1 MKKNMKILVGLFSI
15 MLCLFISGCGNR
27 GTDTKEA
34 SGFTDFENIEKE
46 YLETLQELNWPENM
60 ELPTALE
67 GETADQFQIGYGV
80 TRASMLWE
88 YAWEKEWLETYT
100 SDTERAERALKELEK
115 APEMLYMSPQ
125 KCDDATREYFK
136 ENLEKAKLGDPSGF
150 EENIRLNAPE

>member
-1 MKKNMKILVGLFSI
+1 MKK
-15 MLCLFISGCGNR
+15 SGCGNR

-100 SDTERAERALKELEK
+100 SDTERAERALQELEK

>member
-67 GETADQFQIGYGV
+67 GETADQFQIGLQGHLCCGNMRGKKNGWKLIPV
-80 TRASMLWE
+80 ILSGQRGHC
-88 YAWEKEWLETYT
+88 KN
-100 SDTERAERALKELEK
+100 LKKL
-115 APEMLYMSPQ
+115 Q
-125 KCDDATREYFK
+125 KCY
-136 ENLEKAKLGDPSGF
+136 
-150 EENIRLNAPE
+150 I

>member
-1 MKKNMKILVGLFSI
+1 MKILVGLFSI

-27 GTDTKEA
+27 GIDTKEA

-100 SDTERAERALKELEK
+100 SDTERAERALQELEK